1 MLERAGQM
9 ICCGIA
15 GTEIDD
21 GIRRLIEEKRIGG
34 VILFARNCPSPEVA
48 ADLVGKLQELAGGDL
63 LVGIDQEGG
72 RVMRLPSPP
81 YKLPPAQM
89 MARMFKP
96 KEIEKVA
103 FGLGKKLKE
112 LGINCDF
119 APVLDVATNPENTV
133 IGDRAFGK
141 HVGPVEK
148 FGTAFFKGLQ
158 QAGVIPC
165 GKHFPGHGD
174 TLADSHHE
182 LPIWTHDRK
191 RLNGIE
197 LKPFAKAIKNGLDMM
212 MSAHVLYTQID
223 PDEPATLSPAILQGI
238 LREELGFKGVV
249 VSDDL
254 EMKAVAG
261 RYSPA
266 KLAEKLLAAG
276 VDLWL
281 VCHTYELADK
291 LAKALVEK
299 AKRDDEAARK
309 LDASAARILEL
320 KRKYGIVKAVS

>member
-1 MLERAGQM
+1 MFEHAGQM

-21 GIRRLIEEKRIGG
+21 ELRRLIEERRIGS
-34 VILFARNCPSPEVA
+34 VILFARNCPSPDAA
-48 ADLVGKLQELAGGDL
+48 ADLVGKLQELASGDL
-63 LVGIDQEGG
+63 IVGIDQEGG

-81 YKLPPAQM
+81 YKLPPAKT

-96 KEIEKVA
+96 NEVEKVA
-103 FGLGKKLKE
+103 FGLGKKLLE

-119 APVLDVATNPENTV
+119 APVLDVATNPKNTV
-133 IGDRAFGK
+133 IGDRAFGA
-141 HVGPVEK
+141 HVRPVEK
-148 FGTAFFKGLQ
+148 FGVAFFKGLQ

-182 LPIWTHDRK
+182 LPVWNHNRK
-191 RLNGIE
+191 RLDGIE
-197 LKPFAKAIKNGLDMM
+197 LKPFQKAIHSGIDML
-212 MSAHVLYTQID
+212 MSAHVLYSNID
-223 PDEPATLSPAILQGI
+223 PNEPATLSRTILHGI
-238 LREELGFKGVV
+238 LREELGFDGVV

-254 EMKAVAG
+254 EMKAIAG

-266 KLAEKLLAAG
+266 KLTEKLLDAE

-281 VCHTYELADK
+281 VCHTYSLARK
-291 LAKALVEK
+291 LGKALVEK
-299 AKRDDEAARK
+299 AKRDETTAQRVEK
-309 LDASAARILEL
+309 SAARIVSL
-320 KRKYGIVKAVS
+320 KRKYGIGKAVS